1 MRKRLF
7 LAGLMGLVMP
17 LVAFAD
23 VAPLTPEGRIIMQK
37 HEAFENHA
45 RRSFSDNGF
54 IEKLRDWRRNW
65 GFVIVGEQGAR
76 RAPRVLVKDEYG
88 WFEMAPGQTRRLPAN
103 IGHELNRLLTS
114 GAIWSEDA
122 YKFSAACRDKPRL
135 FIVAHAGHDQFGR
148 LGCGSEGLAARAA
161 RVAETLRVPHG
172 GPTGVLPAVERPPVP
187 GVPIGQQRNN
197 GDIFERLSEMTAAW
211 ERRTLAGFVDP
222 YADDVVVERPEGI
235 FKGRKAFVDWVKSEQ
250 NWLEPYPE
258 RPSRRVL
265 HQMTM
270 AAQPSNE
277 TLYTTHELRW
287 EEEGQL
293 KRQTFSTMWRNNKG
307 LWQIAHERVSA
318 VKPVTDGRPL

>member
-7 LAGLMGLVMP
+7 LAP
-17 LVAFAD
+17 LLALGVPSMAFAD

-37 HEAFENHA
+37 REAFENHA
-45 RRSFSDNGF
+45 RTSLGDIGL
-54 IEKLRDWRRNW
+54 IEKLRDWRKNW
-65 GFVIVGEQGAR
+65 GFVIVGQDGAR
-76 RAPRVLVKDEYG
+76 RPPRVHVKDEYG
-88 WFEMAPGQTRRLPAN
+88 WFEMAPGQTRRLPPAL
-103 IGHELNRLLTS
+103 GHELNRLLTS
-114 GAIWSEDA
+114 SAIWSEDA
-122 YKFSAACRDKPRL
+122 YKFRAPCHETPRL

-148 LGCGSEGLAARAA
+148 LGCGTEGLAARVA
-161 RVAETLRVPHG
+161 RVAESLRVPQR

-187 GVPIGQQRNN
+187 GVPVNQQRNN
-197 GDIFERLSEMTAAW
+197 NDIFERLSEMTASW
-211 ERRTLAGFVDP
+211 ERRTLVGYVDP
-222 YADDVVVERPEGI
+222 YAEDVIVERPEGVI
-235 FKGRKAFVDWVKSEQ
+235 KGRRGVVDWAKHEQ
-250 NWLEPYPE
+250 NWSEAYPA

-307 LWQIAHERVSA
+307 LWQIAYERVSP